1 VKRVLTAAI
10 LIPLVILALFKAPLW
25 LFTLLVFCVAALAA
39 HEYMGIAK
47 ASGFRPFQAF
57 SYFALILVFLIFHV
71 MAYVLTTLPP
81 NIGDVTIG
89 VGMVGMLMFYGVPA
103 IALLAPLI
111 LLLIS
116 LRREPLLHALPDAA
130 LSYMVIPYIG
140 FTLALL
146 PVLRSV
152 TNGAVYLL
160 YLMLLVWCGDIAAYY
175 AGRAFGKHKLAPRIS
190 PGKTWEG
197 AIASVIA
204 AVAVGV
210 VLFHYINPIASALHD
225 LHLLAAASYAH
236 GLSNAH
242 PILTLAPVWLV
253 ALFAAGI
260 NIAAQL
266 GDLVESALKRGAG
279 VKDSG
284 ALLPGHGGVL
294 DRIDALLFALPVGFI
309 FYVAGLSRYF
319 SSGVSG
325 SAAVVAR

>member
-1 VKRVLTAAI
+1 MKRVLTAAI

-25 LFTLLVFCVAALAA
+25 LFTLLVLSVALLAA

-71 MAYVLTTLPP
+71 MAYVLATLPP
-81 NIGDVTIG
+81 ISEMCRLR
-89 VGMVGMLMFYGVPA
+89 GMVGMLMFYSVPA

-130 LSYMVIPYIG
+130 LSYMVIPYVG

-152 TNGAVYLL
+152 SNGAVYLL
-160 YLMLLVWCGDIAAYY
+160 FLMLLVWCGDIAAYY
-175 AGRAFGKHKLAPRIS
+175 VGRTFGKHKLAPRIS

-197 AIASVIA
+197 TVASVVA
-204 AVAVGV
+204 AIAVGV
-210 VLFHYINPIASALHD
+210 ALFHYINPIASALRD
-225 LHLLAAASYAH
+225 VHLLAAASYAR
-236 GLSNAH
+236 SNAH

-253 ALFAAGI
+253 ALFAAGV

-319 SSGVSG
+319 SSGSG
-325 SAAVVAR
+325 SVALVAR